1 LKVKISC
8 VCIIAGVDG
17 KVLRVISR
25 LDKQSNRERSGRVK
39 VAPDQEMLA
48 ITADTGIFFSVLLKA
63 IKARRILEVG
73 TSAGFSTLWF
83 TDAMGKNHS
92 STRVITIEM
101 NPQKVERALKNFKEA
116 GVDKMIEIKQG
127 IALDLLPKLKGKFDF
142 VFLDADKE
150 NIMRYFDLVLP
161 MVRIGGIIAA
171 DNMLYPDHFRPAM
184 RKYARYVH
192 SKPNIQSVT
201 VPIGMGEEITIKL
214 YN

>member
-1 LKVKISC
+1 MDS
-8 VCIIAGVDG
+8 
-17 KVLRVISR
+17 KVLSVISR
-25 LDKQSNRERSGRVK
+25 LNMQSNRERSGRVK

-83 TDAMGKNHS
+83 ADAMGKNHS
-92 STRVITIEM
+92 TRIITIEM

-116 GVDKMIEIKQG
+116 GVDKIIEIKQG
-127 IALDLLPKLKGKFDF
+127 IALDLLRKLKGKFDF

-150 NIMRYFDLVLP
+150 NIIRYFDIVLP

-171 DNMLYPDHFRPAM
+171 DNMLYPGHFRPAM
-184 RKYARYVH
+184 RKYARHVH
-192 SKPNIQSVT
+192 TKPNIQSVT
-201 VPIGMGEEITIKL
+201 VPIGMGEEITVKL
-214 YN
+214 RS

>member
-1 LKVKISC
+1 MNLKISC
-8 VCIIAGVDG
+8 VYIIAGVDS
-17 KVLRVISR
+17 KVLSVISR
-25 LDKQSNRERSGRVK
+25 LNMQSNRERSGRVK

-83 TDAMGKNHS
+83 ADAMGKDH

-116 GVDKMIEIKQG
+116 GIDKIIEIKQG
-127 IALDLLPKLKGKFDF
+127 IALDLLRKLKGKFDF

-150 NIMRYFDLVLP
+150 NIIRYFDIVLP

-171 DNMLYPDHFRPAM
+171 DNMLYPGHFRPAM
-184 RKYARYVH
+184 RKYARHVH
-192 SKPNIQSVT
+192 TKPNIQSVT

-214 YN
+214 RN

>member
-1 LKVKISC
+1 MNLKISC
-8 VCIIAGVDG
+8 VYIIAGVDS
-17 KVLRVISR
+17 KVLSVISR
-25 LDKQSNRERSGRVK
+25 LNMQSNRERSGRVK

-83 TDAMGKNHS
+83 ADAMGKDH

-116 GVDKMIEIKQG
+116 GVDKIIEIKQG
-127 IALDLLPKLKGKFDF
+127 IALDLLHKLKGKFDF

-150 NIMRYFDLVLP
+150 NIIRYFDIVLP

-171 DNMLYPDHFRPAM
+171 DNMLYPGHFRPAM
-184 RKYARYVH
+184 RKYARHVH
-192 SKPNIQSVT
+192 TKPNIQSVT

-214 YN
+214 RN

>member
-17 KVLRVISR
+17 KVLSVISR
-25 LDKQSNRERSGRVK
+25 LNRQSNRERRGRVK

-48 ITADTGIFFSVLLKA
+48 ITADTGMFFSVLLKA

-83 TDAMGKNHS
+83 ADAMGKNH

-101 NPQKVERALKNFKEA
+101 NPQKVELALKNFKEA

-127 IALDLLPKLKGKFDF
+127 IALDLLHKLKGKFDF

-150 NIMRYFDLVLP
+150 NIIRYFDLVLP
-161 MVRIGGIIAA
+161 KVRIGGIIAA

-214 YN
+214 RN